1 MCPPT
6 TCSSIAHG
14 VSWRHVLPVL
24 GLLVGAASA
33 APVTYQIDPT
43 HTYPSF
49 EADHFGVSTWRG
61 KFTKSAGSVTIDR
74 AAGRGEIEVTIETAS
89 IEFGLPAMNAQ
100 ARSDQ
105 LLDVARFPRATY
117 KGTLVAFVNGA
128 PTRATGELTL
138 HGVTKPLEL
147 SIQKFKCLPHPL
159 NKREWCGA
167 DAVATFDREAFGIGW
182 GKQYGI
188 DMAVTLQIQV
198 EAFAAE

>member
-1 MCPPT
+1 MLC
-6 TCSSIAHG
+6 AM
-14 VSWRHVLPVL
+14 VSAV
-24 GLLVGAASA
+24 SA

-49 EADHFGVSTWRG
+49 AADHFGVSTWRG
-61 KFTKSAGSVTIDR
+61 KFTKSAGSVIIDR
-74 AAGRGEIEVTIETAS
+74 AAGRGDIHVTIEAAS
-89 IEFGLPAMNAQ
+89 IEFGLPVMNAQ
-100 ARSDQ
+100 ARGDQ
-105 LLDVARFPRATY
+105 WLDVARFPQATY

-167 DAVATFDREAFGIGW
+167 DAVATFDREAFGIAW

-198 EAFAAE
+198 EAFAVE